1 MPKLAVLLVSKA
13 LWQNVPVVFYA
24 HKTIHANPRNLKSR
38 RHFYMS
44 RPLFFLDFIHL
55 FNTITLHHGQELP
68 TLLTI
73 LIVGV
78 KSGRFRYQ
86 SRRAG
91 DEAKKRKSPAKSRR
105 VDISVKPFLT

>member
-1 MPKLAVLLVSKA
+1 
-13 LWQNVPVVFYA
+13 
-24 HKTIHANPRNLKSR
+24 
-38 RHFYMS
+38 MS
-44 RPLFFLDFIHL
+44 RPFFFLDFIHL

-73 LIVGV
+73 LTVDV

-91 DEAKKRKSPAKSRR
+91 DSVILCLSLISFDTR
-105 VDISVKPFLT
+105 VQI